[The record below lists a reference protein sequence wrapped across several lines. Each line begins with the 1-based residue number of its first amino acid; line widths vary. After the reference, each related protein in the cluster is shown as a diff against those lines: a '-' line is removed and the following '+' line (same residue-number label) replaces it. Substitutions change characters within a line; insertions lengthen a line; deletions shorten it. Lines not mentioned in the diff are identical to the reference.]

1 MVFANSYTIG
11 LLNASSQRLSSYKT
25 ALLVTAKVV
34 VIAVAVQPA
43 CSPSGATTS
52 TKG

>member
-1 MVFANSYTIG
+1 MVFASSYTIS
-11 LLNASSQRLSSYKT
+11 LLNASSRRLSSYKT

-34 VIAVAVQPA
+34 DIAAAVRPA